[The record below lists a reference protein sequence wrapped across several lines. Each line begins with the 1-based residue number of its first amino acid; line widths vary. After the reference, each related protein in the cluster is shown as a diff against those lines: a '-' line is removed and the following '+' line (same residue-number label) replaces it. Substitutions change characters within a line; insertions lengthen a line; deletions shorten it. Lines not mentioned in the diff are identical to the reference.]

1 MAHRQTYPTEDLYH
15 KYPVL
20 KIPTGRRT
28 ELLII
33 GLEKAEAV
41 LKHFSTIEAF
51 VQKHRHVNHGEGE
64 NHGDRTA

>member
-1 MAHRQTYPTEDLYH
+1 MPQKLLVPEEDVH
-15 KYPVL
+15 HIYPVL

-41 LKHFSTIEAF
+41 IKFFPYIQAF
-51 VQKHRHVNHGEGE
+51 VQKHRSV
-64 NHGDRTA
+64 RAAS